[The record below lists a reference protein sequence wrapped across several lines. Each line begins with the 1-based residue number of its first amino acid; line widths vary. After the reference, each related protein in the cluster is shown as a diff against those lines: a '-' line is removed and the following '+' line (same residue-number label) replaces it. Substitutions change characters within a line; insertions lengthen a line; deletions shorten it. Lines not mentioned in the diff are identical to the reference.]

1 MGAKGYGGGADLS
14 RILKGAWPHA
24 QRGCISLGDVY
35 PRGMKRVLII
45 LLIAMG
51 LNIEG
56 FANDDAAARKLA
68 GEVRTAYSA
77 GQNDKALK
85 LAAKLVEM
93 APKDPFTHMLRGNL
107 HSALRMHA
115 KAVQDFSRVIELKPP
130 QGILGEAY
138 QERGESHFRLAK
150 AKESVADFDAY
161 LKLNPRRDPHHWM
174 RGISYYY
181 TKEFQKGYEQFE
193 RHQTVNTNDV
203 ENAVWHFL
211 CLARAKG
218 IAEAKKKLI
227 PIVGDGRIP
236 MMEVHAL
243 FAGKS
248 TPEKVLAKAK
258 ADAAKGPRLERQLFY
273 AHLYLGIW
281 YEATGELKLR
291 DKYIGL
297 AAAVADNHGYM
308 GDVAR
313 VHAVLNKVKVPKKE

>member
-1 MGAKGYGGGADLS
+1 MKHVWIFLALAMS
-14 RILKGAWPHA
+14 LKVNYLAA
-24 QRGCISLGDVY
+24 
-35 PRGMKRVLII
+35 
-45 LLIAMG
+45 A
-51 LNIEG
+51 
-56 FANDDAAARKLA
+56 DDAAVKKLA
-68 GEVRTAYSA
+68 AEVRAAFTKGESE
-77 GQNDKALK
+77 KALK
-85 LAAKLVEM
+85 LAARLVEM
-93 APKDPFTHMLRGNL
+93 APKEPGVHMLRGNL
-107 HSALRMHA
+107 HSALRLHA
-115 KAVQDFSRVIELKPP
+115 KAVKDFSAVLKLEP
-130 QGILGEAY
+130 GKAMEAEAY
-138 QERGESHFRLAK
+138 QERGEVNFKLAK

-161 LKLNPRRDPHHWM
+161 LKINPRRDPHHWM

-181 TKEFQKGYEQFE
+181 TKEFKKGYEQFE
-193 RHQTVNTNDV
+193 RHQVVNSNDV

-211 CLARAKG
+211 CLAHAKG

-248 TPEKVLAKAK
+248 TPEKILAKAR
-258 ADAAKGPRLERQLFY
+258 ADGAKGARLERQLFY

-297 AAAVADNHGYM
+297 AATVADEYGYM

-313 VHAVLNKVKVPKKE
+313 VHAVLNKIKIPKLKK

>member
-1 MGAKGYGGGADLS
+1 
-14 RILKGAWPHA
+14 
-24 QRGCISLGDVY
+24 
-35 PRGMKRVLII
+35 MKRVWLI
-45 LLIAMG
+45 LTMAMS

-56 FANDDAAARKLA
+56 FANDDAAVRKLA

-85 LAAKLVEM
+85 LAAKLVET
-93 APKDPFTHMLRGNL
+93 APKDPLTHMLRGNL

-115 KAVQDFSRVIELKPP
+115 KAVQDFTKVIAMKPP
-130 QGILGEAY
+130 QGILADAY
-138 QERGESHFRLAK
+138 QERGESHFKLAK
-150 AKESVADFDAY
+150 AKESVADFDEY

-181 TKEFQKGYEQFE
+181 TKEFKKGYEQFE

-248 TPEKVLAKAK
+248 TPEKVLEKAK
-258 ADAAKGPRLERQLFY
+258 ADGAKGPQLERQLFY
-273 AHLYLGIW
+273 GHLYLGIW
-281 YEATGELKLR
+281 YEATGDLKLR

-313 VHAVLNKVKVPKKE
+313 VHAVLNKVKIPKTEQPKEQ